1 MLDPTLLR
9 SFVMVVDAGN
19 FTRAGELLHL
29 TQSTVSQ
36 QILRLEEQLG
46 CRLLERGRRQVLP
59 TESGE
64 RLLGYARRILQ
75 LGEEAREALGDEHS
89 EGVLRLG
96 LPEDFA
102 GERMMPLLA
111 AFAAQRPHLRLEV
124 SSGLSHELLRQY
136 RDGELDVALVKQ
148 WGADSDCLARWP
160 EPLCWL
166 DSATQP
172 ASLRDPL
179 PLVAFP
185 QGALYRQEMIHALE
199 AQGRRWRIAYGS
211 AGLASL
217 CAAVTAGLGVSLLP
231 RRCLQGGMRE
241 LGADEGFPLVD
252 GLELALYARDGL
264 AGSGRSLCEQ
274 LRELCDQAPAVI
286 PARSRP

>member
-19 FTRAGELLHL
+19 FTRAAEHLHL

-36 QILRLEEQLG
+36 QILRLEQSLD
-46 CRLLERGRRQVLP
+46 CRLLDRSQRQILP
-59 TESGE
+59 TEEGE

-75 LGEEAREALGDEHS
+75 LGEEARVALNMEHS

-96 LPEDFA
+96 MPEDFA

-111 AFAAQRPHLRLEV
+111 AFSAQRPRLRLEI

-136 RDGELDVALVKQ
+136 RNGELDLLLVKQ

-166 DSATQP
+166 DSAAQP
-172 ASLRDPL
+172 SAGRDPL
-179 PLVAFP
+179 PLVVFP
-185 QGALYRQEMIHALE
+185 LGALYRQEMIHALE
-199 AQGRRWRIAYGS
+199 GNGRRWRISYCS
-211 AGLASL
+211 ASLASL
-217 CAAVTAGLGVSLLP
+217 AAAAGAGMGVSLLP
-231 RRCLQGGMRE
+231 LRCQQPSHQVLTAE
-241 LGADEGFPLVD
+241 EGFPSID
-252 GLELALYARDGL
+252 GLELVLYARAEL
-264 AGSGRSLCEQ
+264 GSAGRSLCDQLRALCGQTAADQ
-274 LRELCDQAPAVI
+274 LRE
-286 PARSRP
+286 

>member
-19 FTRAGELLHL
+19 FTRAAEHLHL

-36 QILRLEEQLG
+36 QVLRLEQNLG
-46 CRLLERGRRQVLP
+46 CRLLDRSQRQILP
-59 TESGE
+59 TEAGE

-75 LGEEAREALGDEHS
+75 LGEEASEALSAEHS

-111 AFAAQRPHLRLEV
+111 AFSAERPRLRLEV

-136 RDGELDVALVKQ
+136 RSGELDLLLVKQ
-148 WGADSDCLARWP
+148 WGADSDCLASWP

-166 DSATQP
+166 DSAAQP
-172 ASLRDPL
+172 IAERDPL
-179 PLVAFP
+179 PLVVFP
-185 QGALYRQEMIHALE
+185 LGALYRQEMIHALE
-199 AQGRRWRIAYGS
+199 AAGRRWRISYSS
-211 AGLASL
+211 ASLASL
-217 CAAVTAGLGVSLLP
+217 AAAAASGMGVTVLP
-231 RRCLQGGMRE
+231 QRCRLPVHRV
-241 LGADEGFPLVD
+241 LDTADGFPPID
-252 GLELALYARDGL
+252 GLVLALYARAELDS
-264 AGSGRSLCEQ
+264 AGRSLCEQ
-274 LRELCDQAPAVI
+274 LRQLCGQMVATD
-286 PARSRP
+286 AR

>member
-19 FTRAGELLHL
+19 FTRAGEWLHL

-59 TESGE
+59 TEAGE

-75 LGEEAREALGDEHS
+75 LGEEARAALGEEHS

-96 LPEDFA
+96 MPEDFA

-111 AFAAQRPHLRLEV
+111 AFATQRPRLRLEV

-136 RDGELDVALVKQ
+136 RNGELDLALVKQ

-166 DSATQP
+166 DSAANP
-172 ASLRDPL
+172 AAAREPL

-185 QGALYRQEMIHALE
+185 LGALYRQEMIHALE

-211 AGLASL
+211 AALASL
-217 CAAVTAGLGVSLLP
+217 SAAVAAGLGVSLLP
-231 RRCLQGGMRE
+231 QRCRLPGHRV
-241 LGADEGFPLVD
+241 LGAAEGFAEIT
-252 GLELALYARDGL
+252 GLELALYARADL
-264 AGSGRSLCEQ
+264 PSAGRSLCEQ
-274 LRELCDQAPAVI
+274 LRELCAP
-286 PARSRP
+286 PGRRRARR